1 MSEKEEQAAAA
12 PAEAS
17 AAAPAAEAAP
27 APAEAEPAKPE
38 AAPAPDATEPAKP
51 AAEPAAPAQAPA
63 EAAVADAAP
72 TEELFKP
79 VITPRAQPERSSR
92 RRQKDIEQAPPK
104 HGIVKHFQ
112 RHDKDVG
119 SPEVQIALL
128 TGRIKHL
135 TEHMKIHSK
144 DRHSNRGLLKLISQ
158 RKKLLE
164 YFERSNAEN
173 CRKLKQEL
181 KLR

>member
-12 PAEAS
+12 PAEAP
-17 AAAPAAEAAP
+17 AAAPVAAAAP

-38 AAPAPDATEPAKP
+38 AVPAPAATEPAKP
-51 AAEPAAPAQAPA
+51 AAEPAAPAEAP
-63 EAAVADAAP
+63 AAVADAAP

-104 HGIVKHFQ
+104 QGIVKHFQ